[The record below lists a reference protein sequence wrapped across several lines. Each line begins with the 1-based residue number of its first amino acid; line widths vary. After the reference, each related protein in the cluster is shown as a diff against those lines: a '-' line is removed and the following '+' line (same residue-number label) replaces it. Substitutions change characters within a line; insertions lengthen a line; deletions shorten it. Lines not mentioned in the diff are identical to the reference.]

1 MGCCC
6 DVVGGALKHSEEVRE
21 ASSPS
26 TLQFRQPNN
35 GVLSNPPRERC
46 KPGKG
51 RYRSHTRSDAPE
63 CPRGI
68 SRQAPGGRF
77 MLHSPPRPQTE
88 PIVAMVAL

>member
-1 MGCCC
+1 MRERLAS
-6 DVVGGALKHSEEVRE
+6 VVRLVLE
-21 ASSPS
+21 
-26 TLQFRQPNN
+26 LPNN
-35 GVLSNPPRERC
+35 GARVREREC
-46 KPGKG
+46 KRQGAFTAP
-51 RYRSHTRSDAPE
+51 HTRSDAPE